1 MGHPVAKDKGV
12 LMLGIIGGTGIYQL
26 EGLEVKQEHQIDTP
40 FGAPSAPIVQG
51 VMSDRDL
58 LFLPRHGVRHELLPS
73 EVNYRANVWALKKLG
88 VTQLI
93 GLSAVGSL
101 QAEIEP
107 GDLSLPDQYFDFVKG
122 DRQKSF
128 FGNGL
133 AAHVSTAEP
142 TCKSLADALERA
154 ATTVDIKLHRNK
166 TYGCVDGP
174 RLGTRA
180 ESFFLRG
187 AAGCD
192 LVGMTNVPE
201 VFLAREAQLCYTTI
215 AIATDYDCW
224 LDDPAQHVSVEQVI
238 ARYGA
243 SLEKAKKVLTAY
255 IAQAQSCSEVC
266 GCRKSLAS
274 AVLTPKEALDES
286 QLQLLEVLSA

>member
-1 MGHPVAKDKGV
+1 
-12 LMLGIIGGTGIYQL
+12 MLGIIGGTGIYQL
-26 EGLEVKQEHQIDTP
+26 EGLEVTAEHELETP
-40 FGAPSAPIVQG
+40 FGAPSAPIIQG
-51 VMSDRDL
+51 RMGERDL
-58 LFLPRHGVRHELLPS
+58 FFLPRHGRKHELLPS
-73 EVNYRANVWALKKLG
+73 EVNYRANIWALKKLG
-88 VTQLI
+88 VTEVV

-101 QAEIEP
+101 REEIAP

-122 DRQKSF
+122 NREKTF
-128 FGNGL
+128 FGKGL

-142 TCKSLADALERA
+142 TSKPLADALEQA
-154 ATTVDIKLHRNK
+154 GAQVGISVHRGK

-201 VFLAREAQLCYTTI
+201 VFLAREAQISYCTI

-224 LDDPAQHVSVEQVI
+224 MEDPAHHVSVEQVI

-243 SLEKAKKVLTAY
+243 SLEKAKKLLTAF
-255 IAQAQSCSEVC
+255 INASVQELDCPS
-266 GCRKSLAS
+266 RTSLAC
-274 AVLTPKEALDES
+274 AVLTPRDSLTAEQQA
-286 QLQLLEVLSA
+286 LLELLSA

>member
-1 MGHPVAKDKGV
+1 V
-12 LMLGIIGGTGIYQL
+12 LGIIGGTGIYQL
-26 EGLEVKQEHQIDTP
+26 DGLEVTGEHDVETP
-40 FGAPSAPIVQG
+40 FGKPSAPIVEGKIG
-51 VMSDRDL
+51 VRTL
-58 LFLPRHGVRHELLPS
+58 FFLPRHGRQHELLPS
-73 EVNYRANVWALKKLG
+73 EVNYRANIWALKSLG
-88 VTQLI
+88 VTQVI

-101 QAEIEP
+101 KKEIAP

-122 DRQKSF
+122 HREKTF
-128 FGNGL
+128 FGKGL

-142 TCKSLADALERA
+142 TCKRLSTGLAAAGER
-154 ATTVDIKLHRNK
+154 VGIRLHTGK

-201 VFLAREAQLCYTTI
+201 VFLAREAQLCYCTI

-224 LDDPAQHVSVEQVI
+224 LDDPDQHVSVEQVI

-243 SLEKAKKVLTAY
+243 SLEKAKTVVSAFIDDY
-255 IAQAQSCSEVC
+255 AEDGDCA
-266 GCRKSLAS
+266 CRRSLAS
-274 AVLTPKEALDES
+274 AVLTPKEALNKEQS
-286 QLQLLEVLSA
+286 ALLELLSS

>member
-1 MGHPVAKDKGV
+1 MKGLCV
-12 LMLGIIGGTGIYQL
+12 LGIIGGTGIYQL
-26 EGLEVKQEHQIDTP
+26 DGLEIVQEHDLDTP
-40 FGAPSAPIVQG
+40 FGAPSAPIMEGKVG
-51 VMSDRDL
+51 SRNVF
-58 LFLPRHGVRHELLPS
+58 FLPRHGRHHELLPS
-73 EVNYRANVWALKKLG
+73 EVNYRANIWALKTLG
-88 VTQLI
+88 VTQVI

-101 QAEIEP
+101 QEEIEP
-107 GDLSLPDQYFDFVKG
+107 GDLSLPEQYFDFVKG
-122 DRQKSF
+122 NREKTF
-128 FGNGL
+128 FGRGL

-142 TCKSLADALERA
+142 TCSCLASGLSQA
-154 ATTVDIKLHRNK
+154 AQSVDIKLHRGK

-201 VFLAREAQLCYTTI
+201 VFLAREAQLCYCTI

-243 SLEKAKKVLTAY
+243 SLEKAKNVLTAY
-255 IAQAQSCSEVC
+255 IEQEQTEFTCSCRS
-266 GCRKSLAS
+266 SLAS
-274 AVLTPKEALDES
+274 AVVTPKDQLNEEQSALLS
-286 QLQLLEVLSA
+286 VLSR

>member
-1 MGHPVAKDKGV
+1 
-12 LMLGIIGGTGIYQL
+12 MLGIIGGTGIYQL
-26 EGLEVKQEHQIDTP
+26 DGLEVTGEHDVETP
-40 FGAPSAPIVQG
+40 FGKPSAPIVEGKIG
-51 VMSDRDL
+51 VRTL
-58 LFLPRHGVRHELLPS
+58 FFLPRHGRQHELLPS
-73 EVNYRANVWALKKLG
+73 EVNYRANIWALKSLG
-88 VTQLI
+88 VTQVI

-101 QAEIEP
+101 KKEIAP

-122 DRQKSF
+122 HREKTF
-128 FGNGL
+128 FGKGL

-142 TCKSLADALERA
+142 TCQRLSTGLAAAGER
-154 ATTVDIKLHRNK
+154 VGIRLHTGK

-201 VFLAREAQLCYTTI
+201 VFLAREAQLCYCTI

-224 LDDPAQHVSVEQVI
+224 LDDPDQHVSVEQVI

-243 SLEKAKKVLTAY
+243 SLEKAKTVVSAFIDDY
-255 IAQAQSCSEVC
+255 AEDGDCA
-266 GCRKSLAS
+266 CRCSLAS
-274 AVLTPKEALDES
+274 AVLTPKEALNKEQS
-286 QLQLLEVLSA
+286 ALLELLSS

>member
-1 MGHPVAKDKGV
+1 
-12 LMLGIIGGTGIYQL
+12 MLGIIGGTGIYQL
-26 EGLEVKQEHQIDTP
+26 EGLEVTGEHELSTP
-40 FGAPSAPIVQG
+40 YGQPSAAIVQG
-51 VMSDRDL
+51 QMGGRDL
-58 LFLPRHGVRHELLPS
+58 FFLPRHGRNHELLPS
-73 EVNYRANVWALKKLG
+73 EVNYRANIWALKKVG
-88 VTQLI
+88 VTQVI

-101 QAEIEP
+101 QEEIAP

-122 DRQKSF
+122 NREKTF
-128 FGNGL
+128 FGEGL

-142 TCKSLADALERA
+142 TSKGLADALEKA
-154 ATTVDIKLHRNK
+154 ANSVDIAVHRNK
-166 TYGCVDGP
+166 TYACVDGP

-187 AAGCD
+187 PAGCD

-201 VFLAREAQLCYTTI
+201 VFLAREAQISYCTI

-238 ARYGA
+238 ARYGV

-255 IAQAQSCSEVC
+255 INMPEATFDCPSRS
-266 GCRKSLAS
+266 SLAA
-274 AVLTPKEALDES
+274 AVLTPRAA
-286 QLQLLEVLSA
+286 LSAEKAELLDLLSL